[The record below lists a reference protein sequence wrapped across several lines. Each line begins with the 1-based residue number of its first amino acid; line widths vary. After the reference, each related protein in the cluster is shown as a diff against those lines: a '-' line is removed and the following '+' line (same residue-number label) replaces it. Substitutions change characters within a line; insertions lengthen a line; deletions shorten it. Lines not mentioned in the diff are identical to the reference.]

1 LPKEQSSV
9 VNTVYRRRKKF
20 IGSVVYTGEQFI
32 AGVIDTY
39 VAGAAQ
45 EILQSL
51 VELVRG

>member
-1 LPKEQSSV
+1 MAGENLRTQAEPP
-9 VNTVYRRRKKF
+9 TPTLCHTYMRMRIIF
-20 IGSVVYTGEQFI
+20 IY
-32 AGVIDTY
+32 TY

>member
-1 LPKEQSSV
+1 MTKSQ
-9 VNTVYRRRKKF
+9 KF
-20 IGSVVYTGEQFI
+20 IRKWHQLLYKSISTFCKGKGSQDEIFFDG
-32 AGVIDTY
+32 